1 MKVYLDY
8 NASTP
13 VDKQVIKAMEPFFS
27 KCFGNPASVH
37 SFVERAKEAIE
48 ESRIK
53 VATVINAK
61 SDQIYFTNSA
71 TEANNIII
79 KGRLL
84 FVDKDTSGIV
94 SPRIITSN
102 TEHSSIKNCLS
113 KIIDDRART
122 GYGSLSWLNIG
133 IDNLGNLDYE
143 LLDSML
149 NRVTKSDTNTIL
161 VSIIT
166 ANNEI
171 GTIHDLYR
179 IGNIC
184 KKYNVL
190 FHTDAT
196 QAIGNVT
203 IDVDKMN
210 IFALT
215 MSGHKIYGPKGV
227 GALYVRDKS
236 LVEPL
241 TDGGYQNT
249 FVSGTQNVP
258 AIVGMGKA
266 CELCNK
272 EENIKIEQLR
282 NCLLNKLT
290 EEIPDLIINGTM
302 VNRLQNNLSVTIP
315 GISASILV
323 KGMDDVIISGGPACE
338 SGDLQ
343 PSHVIEALGT
353 PYPECAI
360 RIGLGRKTT
369 QAEIEFAAN
378 RIIEIV
384 QSIRSK

>member
-1 MKVYLDY
+1 
-8 NASTP
+8 S
-13 VDKQVIKAMEPFFS
+13 
-27 KCFGNPASVH
+27 ASVH
-37 SFVERAKEAIE
+37 SFGERAKEAVE
-48 ESRIK
+48 EAREK
-53 VATVINAK
+53 VAIIIGAK

-79 KGRLL
+79 KGRIL
-84 FVDKDTSGIV
+84 FADKCATSII

-102 TEHSSIKNCLS
+102 TEHSSVKNCLS
-113 KIIDDRART
+113 KIVDDRMCT

-149 NRVTKSDTNTIL
+149 DRVTKLDTNTIL
-161 VSIIT
+161 VSIL
-166 ANNEI
+166 AVNNEI

-179 IGNIC
+179 IGDIC
-184 KKYNVL
+184 KKHNVL

-196 QAIGNVT
+196 QAIGNIT

-249 FVSGTQNVP
+249 FISGTQNVP

-266 CELCNK
+266 CELCNEK
-272 EENIKIEQLR
+272 ENIKIEQLR
-282 NCLLNKLT
+282 NCLLHKLT
-290 EEIPDLIINGTM
+290 KEIPDIIVNGTM

-315 GISASILV
+315 GVSASILV
-323 KGMDDVIISGGPACE
+323 KGMDDVIISGGPACG

-353 PYPECAI
+353 PHPECAI

-369 QAEIEFAAN
+369 QNEIEFAAD

-384 QSIRSK
+384 QSIRSE